1 MQVRGKILAVDD
13 DPNNITILKE
23 LLDDNYDLKGATTGE
38 QALEI
43 AQDFQPDII
52 LVDIMMPGMDGY
64 ELCRRLREHCMFKHT
79 KIIMVSARAMVTD
92 RLEGYKAGADD
103 YITKPFEGDEFLAKV
118 RVYLRL
124 KYAEE
129 EVEQMRHEVTITVME
144 CLRTPVVV
152 AKNIISIV
160 SENIFSNVN
169 TNIYRKI
176 DWKLR
181 HQLKIAN
188 DCMDHLEKTISN
200 FIDISEIYAGKVE
213 LEPALFSIQSMVLEV
228 VNLLK
233 LKTAWNL
240 IDFNVDMPDEELL
253 VNADRQK
260 IAKILG
266 HLIGEIIRVAHEG
279 DSIYIRVKDLQDKI
293 GVDVE
298 GNGRGIEIS
307 EIDEIFDKPVQIE
320 EYVGSGRHNTDFDL
334 AVAKGLVELHGGCI
348 WAENRPEDG
357 IVFSFEIPIAAETRT
372 ATQPELSSAAADSGV
387 CE

>member
-1 MQVRGKILAVDD
+1 MQVQGKILAVDD

-52 LVDIMMPGMDGY
+52 LVDIMMPGMNGH
-64 ELCRRLREHCMFKHT
+64 ELCRRLREHCTLKHT

-118 RVYLRL
+118 RVYLHL
-124 KYAEE
+124 KHAE

-144 CLRTPVVV
+144 NLRTPVVV

-160 SENIFSNVN
+160 STNIFSDVN

-176 DWKLR
+176 DPKLR
-181 HQLKIAN
+181 HQLEIAN
-188 DCMDHLEKTISN
+188 DCMKHLEKTISN

-213 LEPALFSIQSMVLEV
+213 LQPTLFSMQSVVLEV

-233 LKTAWNL
+233 LKTALKL
-240 IDFNVDMPDEELL
+240 IDFNIDIPTEELL

-260 IAKILG
+260 IVKIFG
-266 HLIGEIIRVAHEG
+266 HLIGDIIRVAHEG
-279 DSIYIRVKDLQDKI
+279 DSIYIRVKNLRDRI
-293 GVDVE
+293 GVDIE
-298 GNGRGIEIS
+298 GNRRGIEIS
-307 EIDEIFDKPVQIE
+307 KIKELFNRSIQIE
-320 EYVGSGRHNTDFDL
+320 KYVSSGRHNTDFEL

-357 IVFSFEIPIAAETRT
+357 VVFSFEIPIAAETRT
-372 ATQPELSSAAADSGV
+372 ETQPALSGAAADSGV